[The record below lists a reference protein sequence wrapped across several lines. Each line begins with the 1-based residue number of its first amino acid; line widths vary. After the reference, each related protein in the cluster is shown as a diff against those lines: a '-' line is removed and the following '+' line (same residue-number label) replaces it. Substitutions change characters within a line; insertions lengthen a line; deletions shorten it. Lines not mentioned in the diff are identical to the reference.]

1 MTGLRLWTP
10 SVLTPDGWRRDA
22 LLSIS
27 DGCIAAIEAG
37 CPPGDA
43 ARLPGPVLP
52 GLVNAHSHAFQR
64 AMAGLAER
72 AGPSTDSFWTWRE
85 VMYRFLAALTPEMV
99 ESIAAWLYMELL
111 ENGYTAIAEFHYLHH
126 QPDGR
131 PYADPAEM
139 SRRHIAAA
147 ESAGLRLC
155 LLPCFYATGNFGGAA
170 PSPGQIR
177 FLHDVDGYLSLVDSL
192 PRQGAAIHSLRAATP
207 DHIRALL
214 PVLSGRPIHMHIA
227 EQPKEIADC
236 LAWCGARPME
246 WLLDNIAVGPG
257 WNLVHATHA
266 TAPELRALAAR
277 GAGIVLCPTTEANL
291 GDGVPL
297 LAVWQAAGGRIAIGG
312 DSHVGL
318 EAAAELRWLD
328 YAQRLRRTGRNTLAA
343 PPRSS
348 GRSLWD
354 AAVAGGAAAID
365 APIGLAPGAPADF
378 IVLDGGHPLLAG
390 ASGDL
395 ILDRLVYAD
404 SRRPMIAETH
414 VGGVRLVEGG
424 RHRDRARIE
433 AAVAP
438 VLAELLGM

>member
-1 MTGLRLWTP
+1 MTSLRLWSP
-10 SVLTPDGWRRDA
+10 SVLTPDGWRHDA
-22 LLSIS
+22 MLHIHA
-27 DGCIAAIEAG
+27 GRITAIEAG
-37 CPPGDA
+37 QAPGDA

-72 AGPSTDSFWTWRE
+72 AGPATDSFWTWRE

-99 ESIAAWLYMELL
+99 QAIAAWLYMELL

-155 LLPCFYATGNFGGAA
+155 LLPCFYATGNFGGAP
-170 PSPGQIR
+170 PSPGQTR
-177 FLHDVDGYLSLVDSL
+177 FLHDVDDFLRLLDSL

-214 PVLSGRPIHMHIA
+214 PALAGRPIHMHIA

-236 LAWCGARPME
+236 LAWCGARPMA
-246 WLLDNIAVGPG
+246 WLLDNVDVDAG

-266 TAPELRALAAR
+266 TAPELQALAAR

-297 LAVWQAAGGRIAIGG
+297 LADWQAAGGRIAIGG

-328 YAQRLRRTGRNTLAA
+328 YGQRLRHISRNTLAV

-354 AAVAGGAAAID
+354 AAVAGGSAAIA
-365 APIGLAPGAPADF
+365 APAGLAVGAPADF
-378 IVLDGGHPLLAG
+378 IVLDGAHPLLQGAG
-390 ASGDL
+390 GDL
-395 ILDRLVYAD
+395 ILDRLIYAD

-414 VGGVRLVEGG
+414 VGGVRLVERG
-424 RHRDRARIE
+424 RHRDRERID

-438 VLAELLGM
+438 VLARLMAG